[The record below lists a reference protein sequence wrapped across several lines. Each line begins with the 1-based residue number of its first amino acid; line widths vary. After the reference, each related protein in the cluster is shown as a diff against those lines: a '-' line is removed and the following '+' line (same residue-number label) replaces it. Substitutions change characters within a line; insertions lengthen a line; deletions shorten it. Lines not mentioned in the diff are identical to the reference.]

1 VRSLWSPRSLGLK
14 LGLVLFVIVA
24 GAMTIVY
31 FAIVPRLENRLVDT
45 TYDSLE
51 RSVPTVSV
59 GLNSNPRF
67 EYPQV
72 ADFFQDRLNARVA
85 VFERLTDDTLVLVA
99 DSYEA
104 PAELTSDP
112 ILLEAA
118 RTGSLV
124 QGRSERDGREF
135 AVVAAPAPDR
145 PGTYVLLAAPL
156 ADRLSAINVVRRD
169 LLIFGGIALAA
180 SWIVGALFANR
191 HTRRIRRLESAA
203 ERIAAGDLEAPIVV
217 EGEDELA
224 ELARGLERMRVRLAH
239 LDQARREFIGNA
251 SHELRTPLFAL
262 GGFLELLADEDLDEA
277 TRRDFLE
284 TARGQVDR
292 LTRLAT
298 DLLDLSR
305 LDADQGDFGAE
316 PVDLVATVA
325 ALAEE
330 FGPLAEATDH
340 ELMVADGAEAAVGL
354 GDAERVL
361 RVGRALVENALR
373 HTPVGTTV
381 ELRASVWVDRAQLSV
396 HDDGPGISSADQE
409 RVFERFY
416 RGDGSAPEGSG
427 IGLAI
432 ARELA
437 QRMGGTIELRSE
449 PGSTTFTL
457 TLARAPVAAFPREN
471 VLVGEP

>member
-14 LGLVLFVIVA
+14 LGLVLFLIVA
-24 GAMTIVY
+24 GAMAIVY
-31 FAIVPRLENRLVDT
+31 FAIVPRLENRLVNT
-45 TYDSLE
+45 TYDTLE
-51 RSVPTVSV
+51 RSVATVDI
-59 GLNSNPRF
+59 GLRSNQRLAYPR
-67 EYPQV
+67 V
-72 ADFFQDRLNARVA
+72 ADTFEDQLNARVA
-85 VFERLTDDTLVLVA
+85 VFEPLTDDSLVLVA

-104 PAELTSDP
+104 PAELADAP

-118 RTGSLV
+118 RTGKAV
-124 QGRSERDGREF
+124 RGRSERGGREF
-135 AVVAAPAPDR
+135 AEVAAPAPSL
-145 PGTYVLLAAPL
+145 PGTYMLLSAPL
-156 ADRLSAINVVRRD
+156 ANRLSAVTVVRRD
-169 LLIFGGIALAA
+169 LLIFGGVALAA
-180 SWIVGALFANR
+180 SWIVGAVAATRL
-191 HTRRIRRLESAA
+191 TRRIRRLESAT
-203 ERIAAGDLEAPIVV
+203 ERIAAGDFEAPIAA
-217 EGEDELA
+217 EGNDELA
-224 ELARGLERMRVRLAH
+224 ELARGLDRMRVRLAD
-239 LDQARREFIGNA
+239 LDRARREFIGNA

-305 LDADQGDFGAE
+305 LDAGQREFGSE
-316 PVDLVATVA
+316 PVDLGATAVS
-325 ALAEE
+325 LAEE
-330 FGPLAEATDH
+330 FGPLAEATGH
-340 ELMVADGAEAAVGL
+340 ELRAVDGGAVGV

-361 RVGRALVENALR
+361 RIGRALVENALR
-373 HTPVGTTV
+373 HTPAGTSV
-381 ELRASVWVDRAQLSV
+381 ELRASIWVDRAQLSV
-396 HDDGPGISSADQE
+396 HDDGPGLAPADQE

-416 RGDGSAPEGSG
+416 RGEGSAPEGSG

-457 TLARAPVAAFPREN
+457 VLDRAAVAAFPREN
-471 VLVGEP
+471 ALVLEP

>member
-1 VRSLWSPRSLGLK
+1 MRSLWSPRSLGLK
-14 LGLVLFVIVA
+14 LGLVLFLIVA
-24 GAMTIVY
+24 GAMALVY
-31 FAIVPRLENRLVDT
+31 FAIVPRLEHRLVDT

-51 RSVPTVSV
+51 RSVPTVAV
-59 GLNSNPRF
+59 GLNSNPRY

-104 PAELTSDP
+104 PAELAGDP
-112 ILLEAA
+112 ILLESA
-118 RTGSLV
+118 RTGSPV
-124 QGRSERDGREF
+124 RGRTERDGREF
-135 AVVAAPAPDR
+135 AVLAAPAPDR

-180 SWIVGALFANR
+180 SWLVGALAAGR

-203 ERIAAGDLEAPIVV
+203 ERIAAGDLEAPIVA
-217 EGEDELA
+217 EGNDEVA
-224 ELARGLERMRVRLAH
+224 ELARGLDRMRVRLAH

-305 LDADQGDFGAE
+305 LDADKREFGSE
-316 PVDLVATVA
+316 PVDLVATIT

-330 FGPLAEATDH
+330 FGPLAEATGH
-340 ELMVADGAEAAVGL
+340 ELDVADGAAAVGL
-354 GDAERVL
+354 GDAERIL
-361 RVGRALVENALR
+361 RIGRALVENALR
-373 HTPVGTTV
+373 HTPAGTAV
-381 ELRASVWVDRAQLSV
+381 ELRASIWVDRAQLSV
-396 HDDGPGISSADQE
+396 HDDGPGIAPAEQE

-437 QRMGGTIELRSE
+437 RRMGGTIELRSE

-457 TLARAPVAAFPREN
+457 ALARAAVTAFPREN
-471 VLVGEP
+471 VLVLEP